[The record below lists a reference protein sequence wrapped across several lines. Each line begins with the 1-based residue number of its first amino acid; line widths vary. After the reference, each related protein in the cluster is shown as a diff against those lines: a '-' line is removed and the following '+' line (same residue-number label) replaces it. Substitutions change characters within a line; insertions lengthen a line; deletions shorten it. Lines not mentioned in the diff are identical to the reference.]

1 MNSFI
6 SPKFSGNLGITMC
19 AAAALLTLAIGAQ
32 PASFAQS
39 TPASYRK
46 QPYPVK
52 PAEEHTLTQL
62 KDKVDLPEL
71 PAYTGKSRF
80 TNGYVESDAKGGPRY
95 SMVFSAQEPESQILD
110 WYENVFRMYKWNGVK
125 RDGSS
130 VSGSHKQGHYA
141 SVKTD
146 HIFTKDNRPLTSI
159 KVHYQ
164 MSVK

>member
-1 MNSFI
+1 MKSFI
-6 SPKFSGNLGITMC
+6 SPKFSGNLDVTMC
-19 AAAALLTLAIGAQ
+19 VAAALVTLVLGV
-32 PASFAQS
+32 PASFAQP
-39 TPASYRK
+39 TPAAYRK

-52 PAEEHTLTQL
+52 PAEDHTLTQL
-62 KDKVDLPEL
+62 KDKVDLPDL

-95 SMVFSAQEPESQILD
+95 SMIFTAAEPEGQILD
-110 WYENVFRMYKWNGVK
+110 WYENVFRMYKWKGIK
-125 RDGSS
+125 RDASS
-130 VSGSHKQGHYA
+130 VSGSHKDGHFA

-146 HIFTKDNRPLTSI
+146 HVFTRDNRSVTSI